1 MEILESRLIPIKHL
15 HVNTGQIEGVPKN
28 PRFIKNDRF
37 FKLKASIEADIS
49 HLYSNELKVYEL
61 KPDYFVVLSG
71 NMRKVAC
78 KELGIVEI
86 PCKILPKTWTV
97 EQLCKEVIVSNVS
110 AGEWD
115 MDALANEWSE
125 FDLPEWGVENIDF
138 SVKELEAQEDD
149 YAEPENIQVDV
160 VLGDLIEFECADGRV
175 HRLLCGDS
183 TDSDI
188 VARLLEITSLQG

>member
-28 PRFIKNDRF
+28 PRFIKNDRY

-125 FDLPEWGVENIDF
+125 FDLPEWGVENTDF
-138 SVKELEAQEDD
+138 SVKEDEQGKSAEKEKQERHCKCPKCGH
-149 YAEPENIQVDV
+149 EW
-160 VLGDLIEFECADGRV
+160 IEEETQSIF
-175 HRLLCGDS
+175 
-183 TDSDI
+183 
-188 VARLLEITSLQG
+188 